1 MMHLPPEIELGAG
14 SARSREFGGFPN
26 SHDCPTSF
34 QLKTNFHA
42 QAIDKGIIAT
52 FSE

>member
-1 MMHLPPEIELGAG
+1 MMHLPPEIELRAG

-26 SHDCPTSF
+26 SHDWPTSF
-34 QLKTNFHA
+34 QLKNNFHA
-42 QAIDKGIIAT
+42 RAIDKGIIAS